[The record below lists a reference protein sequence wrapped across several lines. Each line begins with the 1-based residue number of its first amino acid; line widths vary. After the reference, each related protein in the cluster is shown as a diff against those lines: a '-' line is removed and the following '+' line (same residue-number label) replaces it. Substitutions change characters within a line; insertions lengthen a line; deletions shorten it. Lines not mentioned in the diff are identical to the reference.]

1 MAFWELLD
9 SIGIKGSPSL
19 MRVMQKAG
27 RGMSDLASSS
37 NGSVIC
43 SGFDEDASNID
54 GGRGKDKDGNLCSY
68 RCQLEQEVQ
77 KLQMQLQQEFDL
89 HVALANAVGKKTLS
103 MVNSPSNLPD
113 KAQEL
118 LANIAALEITVSKLE
133 EELVLLQFRLSRER
147 SERHLAENSLNF
159 LPVMSP
165 KLPESC
171 LSGYT
176 WEEHISSLQQSKSN
190 ESHMAQSTESDICA
204 ACKHPQEITT
214 NLSCNAS
221 VPCSVRAERNMF
233 DAPHQQT
240 GMLDLKWNFL
250 TNLWQNPNQL
260 SEEMVRCMRNVFLC
274 LSKSS
279 TISSVATSAPECI
292 PSSYSPIAHLPCSA
306 LTSSSDSSEMPSS
319 VCSPPAKVNESFD
332 PLTQTKTSDPYQV
345 SGKMSWKIAGSYSL
359 AVEVSWMCVGKTQL
373 EYAAEALK
381 GFRFLVEQLAK
392 VNPTCMSSTEKLA
405 FWINLYNTL
414 IMHAYLAYGVPKSDI
429 KLFSLM
435 QKVSYTVGGRSF
447 SAAEIEFVI
456 LKMKPPAY
464 RPQIAL
470 ILALHKFKISEE
482 HRKYSIDSSEPLA
495 VFALS
500 CGMYSS
506 PAVRVFTAENV
517 REELQN
523 SMRDYMRASIGV
535 NNKGKLLVPKLV
547 HCFAKDIVEDSLLI
561 DWICRYLSPD
571 QVTVVRDSASQWKQR
586 LLGVR
591 SFSIIPF
598 DTRFRYLFLPDGK
611 RWQN

>member
-1 MAFWELLD
+1 MAFWGLLD
-9 SIGIKGSPSL
+9 SIGIRGSSTL
-19 MRVMQKAG
+19 RVTHKAG
-27 RGMSDLASSS
+27 KGGSDLASSS
-37 NGSVIC
+37 DGSATC
-43 SGFDEDASNID
+43 SGFEDARNSD
-54 GGRGKDKDGNLCSY
+54 GGKGKDGNMCSY

-89 HVALANAVGKKTLS
+89 HVVLADAVGKKTLS
-103 MVNSPSNLPD
+103 LVNSSSNLPD

-147 SERHLAENSLNF
+147 TERHHAENSLNI
-159 LPVMSP
+159 LPVVSP
-165 KLPESC
+165 KPPESG
-171 LSGYT
+171 LPGYT
-176 WEEHISSLQQSKSN
+176 WEEHLSSLQRSKLNGSQ
-190 ESHMAQSTESDICA
+190 MLQSTEPDVCA
-204 ACKHPQEITT
+204 ACRHPQEVTT
-214 NLSCNAS
+214 NSDCNVP
-221 VPCSVRAERNMF
+221 VPCGAETGRNMM

-240 GMLDLKWNFL
+240 GLTELKQDFL
-250 TNLWQNPNQL
+250 TNLWQNPNRL

-279 TISSVATSAPECI
+279 SSIPFMATSALECI
-292 PSSYSPIAHLPCSA
+292 PSSCSPIAHLPTS
-306 LTSSSDSSEMPSS
+306 LISSSDSSEMPSS
-319 VCSPPAKVNESFD
+319 VCSPGFKMNESCE
-332 PLTQTKTSDPYQV
+332 PLTPQKTLDPYQV
-345 SGKMSWKIAGSYSL
+345 SGKMSWKNAGSYSL
-359 AVEVSWMCVGKTQL
+359 AAEVSWMSVGKTQL

-392 VNPTCMSSTEKLA
+392 VNPSCMSANERLA

-447 SAAEIEFVI
+447 SAAEIEFII

-482 HRKYSIDSSEPLA
+482 HKKYSIDSSEPLV

-523 SMRDYMRASIGV
+523 SMRDYMRAYIGI

-547 HCFAKDIVEDSLLI
+547 YCFAKDIVEDSLLV

-571 QVTVVRDSASQWKQR
+571 QVTVIRDSASQWKQR

-611 RWQN
+611 GTLQSCS